1 MTKFVHYLL
10 IARALPKDSE
20 VLFFQTVEEA
30 KNEFHK
36 RVNELFELDD
46 NLENGVHYDRID
58 AYAIRFHA
66 GEHEELSAQLD
77 YQDQYFHVGTQDV
90 DIDCTHYVAE
100 FSEYTDES
108 NINFFTKE
116 KATIA
121 YNDLVDDGIQIQHT
135 HKRNQEPVNR
145 YDQTTWE
152 DEKIGTLFSETDNN
166 DGSTDAFFGY
176 DDNYWVYRIGAINF
190 AG

>member
-20 VLFFQTVEEA
+20 VLFFETIEEA
-30 KNEFHK
+30 YDMFRKLTQPLLSINGLQDGIDYYE
-36 RVNELFELDD
+36 EDD
-46 NLENGVHYDRID
+46 WC
-58 AYAIRFHA
+58 IRFNA
-66 GEHEELSAQLD
+66 GENEELSANLD

-90 DIDCTHYVAE
+90 DIECTHYIAE

-116 KATIA
+116 RAITA

-135 HKRNQEPVNR
+135 RRNQEPINR

-176 DDNYWVYRIGAINF
+176 DDMYWIYRIGAAKF
-190 AG
+190 AS